1 MFGPKDNALTSLS
14 WLANMRPSIAGLDSK
29 DEPGRRCR
37 RSWNR
42 THKSN
47 KGSSPYAAKYA
58 NLPRYWSAGGT
69 QEFTEA
75 GEELDIARPAFS
87 FTCLI
92 GLAILTNA
100 CEKLSVG
107 KIYAYIQRNFPYF
120 REAKSTWR
128 NSVRHVL
135 SLGKFFSK
143 SRTSP
148 TTGNAA
154 DGKGGLKGGL
164 WGVKP
169 GLYEALFALIEE
181 GQRSLPAA
189 LIKHLGI
196 SQLRTMCANKRAAIA
211 ATRKQQQTSNT
222 ACAGPAVPTAAD
234 VNILETLAVLT
245 ESGSSCDSP
254 TDTVPDCASSDI
266 FSDSCASF
274 NSLFEVELPTMDGM
288 LSDSSYD
295 EALEDGWSSSDD
307 AQGDMPALTTAN
319 VNYMNTL
326 TSVEWPVHP
335 QDDQLIMDIFCEVTP
350 GSSTRLWDF

>member
-1 MFGPKDNALTSLS
+1 MLTSLA
-14 WLANMRPSIAGLDSK
+14 WLANMQPSIGLDK

-42 THKSN
+42 TQKTQRN
-47 KGSSPYAAKYA
+47 SPYAAKYA

-75 GEELDIARPAFS
+75 GEELDVARPAFS

-92 GLAILTNA
+92 GLAILTNV

-143 SRTSP
+143 SRTTP
-148 TTGNAA
+148 TTGNPAVR
-154 DGKGGLKGGL
+154 DGKGPLKGGL

-169 GLYEALFALIEE
+169 GMYEALFALIEE
-181 GQRSLPAA
+181 GRRSLPAA
-189 LIKHLGI
+189 LIKHLGV
-196 SQLRTMCANKRAAIA
+196 SQLRTMCANKRATIA
-211 ATRKQQQTSNT
+211 TLKQQQISTAAAAKP
-222 ACAGPAVPTAAD
+222 ACAGPAVPTD
-234 VNILETLAVLT
+234 VNMNMLETLAVLT
-245 ESGSSCDSP
+245 DDDSSCGSP
-254 TDTVPDCASSDI
+254 TDTVPDYASDI

-274 NSLFEVELPTMDGM
+274 NSLFEDKLPALDGM
-288 LSDSSYD
+288 VSDSSYD

-307 AQGDMPALTTAN
+307 AQGCMPELTTAN
-319 VNYMNTL
+319 VGYMNTL
-326 TSVEWPVHP
+326 TNVEWPVCP
-335 QDDQLIMDIFCEVTP
+335 QDDQLIMDIFRDSGPLSCFLP
-350 GSSTRLWDF
+350 QK